1 MSKGTMKVPSL
12 QKAMEDI
19 AGVKHS
25 NPVELARHAAAREI
39 DSESAAIDEVK
50 PRHVR
55 GLNPNSRRFER
66 KQRAA

>member
-1 MSKGTMKVPSL
+1 MSKGTMKVPL
-12 QKAMEDI
+12 PRKALKDI

-25 NPVELARHAAAREI
+25 NTVELAPHAAAQEI

-55 GLNPNSRRFER
+55 GLNP
-66 KQRAA
+66 KQQKV